1 MANKNKDAEVKK
13 TETKK
18 DTELKKAETKKDKKP
33 NKARARKNAIKQIRK
48 KATMIDVEI
57 QNISN
62 ATLIYRDYRGGLLF
76 ELEPSQTKVISLDD
90 LTEVNSRCPGFF
102 TRYDLIVIDVIDDDD
117 EVGIQDVLMYLGV
130 DDIYVGLKNV
140 EEDYMDILLDEESYD
155 EFERVINLNKDI
167 LRVVAGNMIR
177 KVKDEEYDQRD
188 KMKLMIDKMPF
199 LKDVFLEAEEA
210 RYE

>member
-1 MANKNKDAEVKK
+1 
-13 TETKK
+13 
-18 DTELKKAETKKDKKP
+18 
-33 NKARARKNAIKQIRK
+33 
-48 KATMIDVEI
+48 MIDVEI

-130 DDIYVGLKNV
+130 DDIYVGLKNI

-155 EFERVINLNKDI
+155 EFKRVINLNKDI